1 MKIARTFQT
10 EKRSELQ
17 DRVIFNLREG
27 RIVEKTGSSMFIY
40 KDQNFRTE
48 TKNISEAK

>member
-27 RIVEKTGSSMFIY
+27 RIVEKNRQLDVYLQRPKFS
-40 KDQNFRTE
+40 N
-48 TKNISEAK
+48 